1 MTKKKIA
8 EDCLRVFKQVA
19 GDGKKWTQT
28 LQTALWVVLILI
40 QMALVNCLEVRAE
53 QVRREVLYED
63 IEGDAS
69 FPQEIDVA
77 VLAGTEEER
86 VVCSAVEMEEVGRR
100 WSDDF
105 TFPVTVYDYGA
116 EAYQLGDVTV
126 TGDEGL
132 KLLANEYAQELL
144 ESMELSPEE
153 YEVTGLVWEGE
164 PYVSEEGIV
173 CRDAR
178 GSGRRLLRDYR
189 VTYEGY
195 LAPERIEEL
204 KRRGFG
210 EVEQEEELETEEET
224 ESIAQTEAVLVE
236 QEPEIPK
243 EPEKPR
249 EKSRLQK
256 LLEKITQILLVAVG
270 IGVIL
275 FVGGLLVLGL
285 TWIGRKIKEK
295 RAERKKQED
304 LQKHLDERKSH

>member
-8 EDCLRVFKQVA
+8 EDCLHVLRQVA
-19 GDGKKWTQT
+19 GDSKKQTQT
-28 LQTALWVVLILI
+28 LQTALWVLLILV
-40 QMALVNCLEVRAE
+40 QMVLVNCLEVRAE
-53 QVRREVLYED
+53 QLRREVLYED
-63 IEGDAS
+63 MEGDAR
-69 FPQEIDVA
+69 FPQEITVA

-86 VVCSAVEMEEVGRR
+86 VVCSVVETEEVGSR

-116 EAYQLGDVTV
+116 EAYQLGEVTV
-126 TGDEGL
+126 AGDEGL

-153 YEVTGLVWEGE
+153 YEVTSLVWEGE

-195 LAPERIEEL
+195 LAPERIAEM

-210 EVEQEEELETEEET
+210 EVEQEEEQETEEET
-224 ESIAQTEAVLVE
+224 ESIAQTEAVSAA
-236 QEPEIPK
+236 QDPEIQK

-249 EKSRLQK
+249 EKSRLER

-275 FVGGLLVLGL
+275 FFGGLLALGL
-285 TWIGRKIKEK
+285 SWIVKKIREKKE
-295 RAERKKQED
+295 ARKKQED
-304 LQKHLDERKSH
+304 LQKHLDDRKSH